1 MVGQIWNMG
10 HCLLIS
16 ALNNAVLQGL
26 REKIFK
32 MKPEEREEAGIPS
45 RVDRMC

>member
-10 HCLLIS
+10 RCMLIS

-26 REKIFK
+26 PK
-32 MKPEEREEAGIPS
+32 MKPEE
-45 RVDRMC
+45 